1 MNKLLKFSLIL
12 PLLLGTA
19 FGQVSFPNSNPT
31 LTNYL
36 SVLDTINVEITRIT
50 HNGVQGVFLSNEQEL
65 ITLAK
70 FQWKEIYKLQA
81 QQFKAERDKLMLD
94 LIDSNQERDLYKT
107 ELVNSQENI
116 LLLNKSYQEIR
127 IENNNNI
134 QLVEEFKSQSR
145 TYKIISAILG
155 GGLIYVIAK

>member
-1 MNKLLKFSLIL
+1 MFL
-12 PLLLGTA
+12 P
-19 FGQVSFPNSNPT
+19 
-31 LTNYL
+31 
-36 SVLDTINVEITRIT
+36 
-50 HNGVQGVFLSNEQEL
+50 NEQEL

-81 QQFKAERDKLMLD
+81 QQFQAERDKLILD

-107 ELVNSQENI
+107 ETITSQNNI
-116 LLLNKSYQEIR
+116 LLLNKSYQEIK

-134 QLVEEFKSQSR
+134 QLVKEFRSQSR

-155 GGLIYVIAK
+155 GSLIYVIAK

>member
-1 MNKLLKFSLIL
+1 
-12 PLLLGTA
+12 
-19 FGQVSFPNSNPT
+19 VSFPNTNPT
-31 LTNYL
+31 LNNYL
-36 SVLDTINVEITRIT
+36 SILDTINVEIIRIT
-50 HNGVQGVFLSNEQEL
+50 YNGVQGVFLPNEQEL

-81 QQFKAERDKLMLD
+81 QQFQAERDKLKLD

-107 ELVNSQENI
+107 EVVNSHENI
-116 LLLNKSYQEIR
+116 LLLNKSYQEIK
-127 IENNNNI
+127 IENDSNI
-134 QLVEEFKSQSR
+134 QLVERFKSQST

>member
-1 MNKLLKFSLIL
+1 M
-12 PLLLGTA
+12 
-19 FGQVSFPNSNPT
+19 SFPNTNPI
-31 LTNYL
+31 LNNYL
-36 SVLDTINVEITRIT
+36 SILDTINVEIIRIT
-50 HNGVQGVFLSNEQEL
+50 YNGVQGVFLPNEQEL

-81 QQFKAERDKLMLD
+81 QQFQAERDKLKLD

-107 ELVNSQENI
+107 EVVNSHENI
-116 LLLNKSYQEIR
+116 LLLNKSYQEIK
-127 IENNNNI
+127 IENDSNI
-134 QLVEEFKSQSR
+134 QLVERFKSQST

>member
-1 MNKLLKFSLIL
+1 M
-12 PLLLGTA
+12 
-19 FGQVSFPNSNPT
+19 SFPNTNPT
-31 LTNYL
+31 LNNYL
-36 SVLDTINVEITRIT
+36 SILDTINVEIIRIT
-50 HNGVQGVFLSNEQEL
+50 YNGVQGVFLPNEQEL

-81 QQFKAERDKLMLD
+81 QQFQAERDKLKLD

-107 ELVNSQENI
+107 EVVNSHENI
-116 LLLNKSYQEIR
+116 LLLNKSYQEIK
-127 IENNNNI
+127 IENDSNI
-134 QLVEEFKSQSR
+134 QLVERFKSQST